1 MGYYEGDL
9 CLTNNGNNGSMFGNN
24 GDWIWAFLLFA
35 LLGNNGWGGA
45 GFGGGYGGFYPY
57 PYAFGGC
64 GGGCATQ
71 ADVRAA
77 VDQQTLISK
86 IDQQTY
92 GLADTF
98 NSLNNTLNSNFRGI
112 DNAICNLG
120 YNIATQFAG
129 VDKAFCTQGY
139 QTQAGFNALANQISS
154 CCCDLKQLNLENR
167 YLNEKQTCEIV
178 SAINAGNQRLVD
190 IYTADKMA
198 SKDAKIAALES
209 KISNAEQSAY
219 LLNELKPCPKAA
231 YVVQPSQPVTF
242 PTNCCGNVSYAGFG
256 YGSCGANVQ

>member
-1 MGYYEGDL
+1 MGYYEGQISDL
-9 CLTNNGNNGSMFGNN
+9 GCNNNNGAFGGN

-35 LLGNNGWGGA
+35 LLGNGGWGV
-45 GFGGGYGGFYPY
+45 GGGYGGGRGV
-57 PYAFGGC
+57 A
-64 GGGCATQ
+64 CATQ
-71 ADVRAA
+71 ADVRDA

-92 GLADTF
+92 GLADSF

-139 QTQAGFNALANQISS
+139 QTQAGFNALANQIST

-167 YLNEKQTCEIV
+167 YLNEKQTCDIIG
-178 SAINAGNQRLVD
+178 AINAGNQRLVD
-190 IYTADKMA
+190 IYTADKL
-198 SKDAKIAALES
+198 DALRAENTAL
-209 KISNAEQSAY
+209 KGQISNSRQTADIVSQLRDTNCPLPAY
-219 LLNELKPCPKAA
+219 LTCDPRVPFN
-231 YVVQPSQPVTF
+231 YGQYF
-242 PTNCCGNVSYAGFG
+242 NNGGCG
-256 YGSCGANVQ
+256 CGCN